1 MEAIVEAG
9 AGIGWRARVRH
20 DVWQVELRW
29 VVHDMMATPGTCA
42 FPTRLLTRP
51 RVSRSPMTF
60 KGKMKTSEDQNR
72 NRHTAA
78 GVLLEAANSAR
89 AARRQV

>member
-20 DVWQVELRW
+20 DVWQVELRR

-51 RVSRSPMTF
+51 RVLRWPMTL
-60 KGKMKTSEDQNR
+60 KLNMKTSEDRGR

-78 GVLLEAANSAR
+78 
-89 AARRQV
+89 

>member
-20 DVWQVELRW
+20 DVWQVELRR

-42 FPTRLLTRP
+42 FPTASGFL
-51 RVSRSPMTF
+51 
-60 KGKMKTSEDQNR
+60 KSELFLHVRCNGR
-72 NRHTAA
+72 N
-78 GVLLEAANSAR
+78 
-89 AARRQV
+89 